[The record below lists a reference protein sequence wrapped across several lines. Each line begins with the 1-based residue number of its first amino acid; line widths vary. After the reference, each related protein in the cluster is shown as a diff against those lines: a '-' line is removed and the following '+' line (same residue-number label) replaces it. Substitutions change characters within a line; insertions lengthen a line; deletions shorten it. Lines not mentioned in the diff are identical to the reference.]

1 MWGLF
6 TPEEWKAI
14 KEKLT
19 KASPKLLLILT
30 VLVIGYSFGWYMKG
44 QDVMMDCKYAGAF
57 RHYTDSFTCQR
68 KL

>member
-1 MWGLF
+1 MWGMF

-14 KEKLT
+14 KETLT
-19 KASPKLLLILT
+19 KASPKLLLILI

-44 QDVMMDCKYAGAF
+44 QDTMMDCKYAGSF

-68 KL
+68 KI

>member
-1 MWGLF
+1 MWGMF
-6 TPEEWKAI
+6 TPEEWEAI

-19 KASPKLLLILT
+19 KASPKLLLILAM
-30 VLVIGYSFGWYMKG
+30 LVIGYSFGWYMKG

-57 RHYTDSFTCQR
+57 RHYTDSFNCQR

>member
-44 QDVMMDCKYAGAF
+44 QDVMMDCIYAGAF

>member
-19 KASPKLLLILT
+19 KASPKLLLIVT
-30 VLVIGYSFGWYMKG
+30 VLVIGYCFGWYMKG

>member
-1 MWGLF
+1 MWGMF
-6 TPEEWKAI
+6 TPEEWEAI
-14 KEKLT
+14 KEKLA
-19 KASPKLLLILT
+19 KASPKLLLVLAM
-30 VLVIGYSFGWYMKG
+30 LVIGYSFGWYMKG

>member
-1 MWGLF
+1 MWGMF
-6 TPEEWKAI
+6 TPEEWEAI

-19 KASPKLLLILT
+19 KASPKLLLILI
-30 VLVIGYSFGWYMKG
+30 VLVIGHSFGWYMKG
-44 QDVMMDCKYAGAF
+44 QDVMLDCKYAGAF

>member
-1 MWGLF
+1 MWGMF

-44 QDVMMDCKYAGAF
+44 QDTMLDCKYAGAF

>member
-1 MWGLF
+1 MWGFF

-19 KASPKLLLILT
+19 KASPKLLLILI

-44 QDVMMDCKYAGAF
+44 QDTMLDCKYAGAF

>member
-1 MWGLF
+1 MWGFF

-57 RHYTDSFTCQR
+57 HHYTDSFTCQR

>member
-1 MWGLF
+1 MWGFF